1 MPAPVY
7 RAIVN
12 EMSGDIAY
20 EHIRWFTH
28 YHRPMGGSEGFEAVA
43 KYVEEKARE
52 YGLEDV
58 RYIPL
63 TYSSHSWTAQLGELW
78 LIAPTERR
86 LAFSPEVAV
95 SLADYSRPT
104 DIASAELVDVG
115 GGTSEADYAGKD
127 VAGKVV
133 LSHGSPS
140 DVMKQAVWTR
150 GALGIITFTMSRR
163 DLIDQVP
170 WQRIPVENEDK
181 SKAGTFGFVLS
192 QREGLRLRAELAAA
206 TGPYR
211 VRAKVESSF
220 KEPASQAIVE
230 AVIRGTTIHDQA
242 IVLTGHLQEER
253 FRRTTMA
260 AAVRTSWKSRG
271 R

>member
-104 DIASAELVDVG
+104 NIASAELVDVG

-170 WQRIPVENEDK
+170 WQQIPVENEDK

-206 TGPYR
+206 TAPYR

-230 AVIRGTTIHDQA
+230 AVIRGTTIHDQ
-242 IVLTGHLQEER
+242 R
-253 FRRTTMA
+253 
-260 AAVRTSWKSRG
+260 SC
-271 R
+271 

>member
-1 MPAPVY
+1 MPEPVY
-7 RAIVN
+7 RALVN

-43 KYVEEKARE
+43 KYVEQKARE

-63 TYSSHSWTAQLGELW
+63 KYSSHSWTPELGELW

-95 SLADYSRPT
+95 SLADYSRTT
-104 DIASAELVDVG
+104 DVASAELVDVG
-115 GGTSEADYAGKD
+115 GGTTEADYAGKD
-127 VAGKVV
+127 VSGKVV
-133 LSHGSPS
+133 LSHGAPA

-163 DLIDQVP
+163 ELHRSGAVAADPGRERRQD
-170 WQRIPVENEDK
+170 E
-181 SKAGTFGFVLS
+181 AGHV
-192 QREGLRLRAELAAA
+192 
-206 TGPYR
+206 R
-211 VRAKVESSF
+211 VRAV
-220 KEPASQAIVE
+220 
-230 AVIRGTTIHDQA
+230 
-242 IVLTGHLQEER
+242 
-253 FRRTTMA
+253 A
-260 AAVRTSWKSRG
+260 A
-271 R
+271 